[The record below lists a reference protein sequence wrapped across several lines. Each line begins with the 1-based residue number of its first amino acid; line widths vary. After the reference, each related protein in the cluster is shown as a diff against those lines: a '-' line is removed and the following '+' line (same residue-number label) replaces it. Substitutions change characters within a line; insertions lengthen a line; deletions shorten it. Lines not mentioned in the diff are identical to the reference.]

1 MNRTREEELRQLQ
14 NLHLLPDERDNEI
27 ETAGRSRAASVMLTL
42 SLLFSAAC
50 LLQGSST
57 WTAFLSL
64 ALAGGAG
71 QCFHQFS
78 CQHERFY
85 VLFALVLTIP
95 AVLLGGSFLLSIQGE
110 GLFSLGR
117 LVAFAVLACL
127 LTSLA
132 GIAALLLFLLWAW
145 CKGRCYH
152 KDSARWEAY
161 FQSVSTLGLLV
172 RMGVLISAAMAL
184 TAALSCP
191 LFSLL
196 GFPAP
201 ERLALVFLI
210 GGWVYLFQKFHRHRK
225 KLLLKLLRLKSSSNE

>member
-95 AVLLGGSFLLSIQGE
+95 AVLLGGSFLLSIQG
-110 GLFSLGR
+110 
-117 LVAFAVLACL
+117 APACSPVWRAL
-127 LTSLA
+127 QRCCSFCSGPGAKAAATTKTALA
-132 GIAALLLFLLWAW
+132 GTLIFNLSPPWGFWCGWA
-145 CKGRCYH
+145 C
-152 KDSARWEAY
+152 
-161 FQSVSTLGLLV
+161 
-172 RMGVLISAAMAL
+172 
-184 TAALSCP
+184 
-191 LFSLL
+191 
-196 GFPAP
+196 
-201 ERLALVFLI
+201 
-210 GGWVYLFQKFHRHRK
+210 
-225 KLLLKLLRLKSSSNE
+225 